1 MQVFVNRC
9 IEKANV
15 KTEIYSVVKK
25 YQCDSSCFSDKCKIK
40 WVFLQRMNPFTF
52 SVKFSR

>member
-9 IEKANV
+9 IEETNV
-15 KTEIYSVVKK
+15 KTEIDSVVKK
-25 YQCDSSCFSDKCKIK
+25 YQCDSSCFSDKRKIK
-40 WVFLQRMNPFTF
+40 WVFLQRMNPFMF